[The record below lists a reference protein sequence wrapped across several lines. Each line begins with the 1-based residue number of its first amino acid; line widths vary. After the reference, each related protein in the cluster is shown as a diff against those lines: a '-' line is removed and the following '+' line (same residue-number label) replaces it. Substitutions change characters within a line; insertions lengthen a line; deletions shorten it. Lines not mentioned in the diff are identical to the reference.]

1 MSPERS
7 SQVQV
12 ALDDA
17 AAGET
22 VLTLSSALAREL
34 ECELA
39 VVYVES
45 AASVSAAALSVTQVL
60 PHAAAS
66 WLPLQ
71 PDDVE
76 QGFRSHAARLRQLT
90 ERLAGR
96 HALRWSLRVL
106 RGSLAEAPVLL
117 SGESTLLF
125 LATAPAPGPPV
136 ARDLAA
142 GRRQP
147 LVALAPDDGPPG
159 DQALAAATRL
169 ARALGGLLQSSPP
182 GSSPDRL
189 WPRLAPGARPDI
201 LVMTRRVIAPGALAL
216 LPCPVLLVG

>member
-1 MSPERS
+1 MNPDLSAK
-7 SQVQV
+7 VQV

-22 VLTLSSALAREL
+22 VLALSSALAREL
-34 ECELA
+34 GCELA

-66 WLPLQ
+66 WLPLR

-76 QGFRSHAARLRQLT
+76 QGFRSHAARLRLLT

-106 RGSLAEAPVLL
+106 RGSLAEAPALL

-125 LATAPAPGPPV
+125 LATAPPPGQAVWRRAAP
-136 ARDLAA
+136 

-147 LVALAPDDGPPG
+147 LVALAGDDGAPG
-159 DQALAAATRL
+159 AQALATATRL
-169 ARALGGLLQSSPP
+169 ARALGGVLQPWPPRSPS
-182 GSSPDRL
+182 GA
-189 WPRLAPGARPDI
+189 WPAAPTSARPDV
-201 LVMTRRVIAPGALAL
+201 LVMTRCVVAPAL
-216 LPCPVLLVG
+216 LAMLPYPVLLVG

>member
-7 SQVQV
+7 GQVQV

-17 AAGET
+17 AAGEL
-22 VLTLSSALAREL
+22 VLALSSALAREL
-34 ECELA
+34 DCELA

-45 AASVSAAALSVTQVL
+45 AASVSAAELAVTQVL
-60 PHAAAS
+60 PHAGSA
-66 WLPLQ
+66 WLPLR

-106 RGSLAEAPVLL
+106 RGSLAEAPALL
-117 SGESTLLF
+117 AGESTLLF
-125 LATAPAPGPPV
+125 LATAPAPGAPV
-136 ARDLAA
+136 LHGIVPRQ
-142 GRRQP
+142 RQP
-147 LVALAPDDGPPG
+147 LVGLSSDIGPPG
-159 DQALAAATRL
+159 AQALDTATRL
-169 ARALGGLLQSSPP
+169 ARAIGGVLQTWPPAAPDSP
-182 GSSPDRL
+182 
-189 WPRLAPGARPDI
+189 WPRQSAGARPDV
-201 LVMTRRVIAPGALAL
+201 LVMPRRVIPPGTLAL

>member
-7 SQVQV
+7 GQVQV

-17 AAGET
+17 AAGEA
-22 VLTLSSALAREL
+22 VLALSSALAREL

-45 AASVSAAALSVTQVL
+45 TASVSAAALTVTQVL
-60 PHAAAS
+60 PHAGS
-66 WLPLQ
+66 PWVPLR
-71 PDDVE
+71 PGDVE

-106 RGSLAEAPVLL
+106 RGSLAEAPTLL

-125 LATAPAPGPPV
+125 LATAPAPGAPFMRRIA
-136 ARDLAA
+136 AR
-142 GRRQP
+142 RRRP
-147 LVALAPDDGPPG
+147 LVGLASDDGPSG
-159 DQALAAATRL
+159 AQALATATRL
-169 ARALGGLLQSSPP
+169 ARALDGVLQS
-182 GSSPDRL
+182 
-189 WPRLAPGARPDI
+189 WPRASPAMPWPREAADARPDV
-201 LVMTRRVIAPGALAL
+201 LVMTRRVIAPAALAL